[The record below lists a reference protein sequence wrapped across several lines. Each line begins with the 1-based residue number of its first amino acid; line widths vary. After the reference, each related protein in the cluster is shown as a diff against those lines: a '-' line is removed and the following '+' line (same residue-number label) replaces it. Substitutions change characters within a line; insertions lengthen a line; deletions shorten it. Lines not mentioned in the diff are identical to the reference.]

1 MIRPEVLVFMR
12 AAETMIRRAFGAGVP
27 FSDEEATA
35 VATCL
40 RTLGEFL
47 QLDDNLKDRH

>member
-12 AAETMIRRAFGAGVP
+12 AAETLVRRASGAGIP
-27 FSDEEATA
+27 LSNEEASA

-47 QLDDNLKDRH
+47 RLDDNLDHI